1 MFSLVSRKFL
11 AMRNI
16 ALYSVCRRRKG
27 YFSYPTHGQVWQL
40 LSLTQFQLF
49 VIKSNVNSINS
60 SNIMKNYLLFSIE
73 QEEILEWVD
82 PFDSIFLKLFTVI
95 IYIIEILASTI
106 LLTFVMYETRGYTG
120 HYRTVINQILS
131 CGYGAVRNLVFFKG
145 H

>member
-1 MFSLVSRKFL
+1 MNLVE
-11 AMRNI
+11 
-16 ALYSVCRRRKG
+16 
-27 YFSYPTHGQVWQL
+27 
-40 LSLTQFQLF
+40 FQLF
-49 VIKSNVNSINS
+49 KMKSNVNSINFYNISKS
-60 SNIMKNYLLFSIE
+60 SLFVSFAP
-73 QEEILEWVD
+73 EEIVKWVD

-106 LLTFVMYETRGYTG
+106 LLTFVMYETRGYAG